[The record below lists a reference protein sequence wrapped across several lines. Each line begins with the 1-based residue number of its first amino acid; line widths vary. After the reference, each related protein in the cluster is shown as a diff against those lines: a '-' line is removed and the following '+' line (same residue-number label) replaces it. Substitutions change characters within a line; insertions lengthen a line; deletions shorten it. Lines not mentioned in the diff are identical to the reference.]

1 MKNFEKILITIGI
14 IASLLL
20 SINITWLFA
29 SSIYFNDGV
38 NTGYTSGYEHGLTD
52 ITALLNKGG
61 VELNWTQNSNG
72 TYTIAIV
79 ASDNSILQLHFE
91 LHCITE
97 HRRNGILLSYENHAM
112 SLTNYG
118 KNWIAD
124 NLCGALLTNVSL
136 IASYISTSNQ
146 SAAFDATW
154 TAVPTEHLEGST
166 GLGRAN
172 STYTD
177 TGTGLFN
184 LTHTF
189 TSKGTYS
196 TQTYFLSVD
205 SYANW
210 PDGGGIAGEVQ
221 ALAKNMIALDTL
233 AVTIMGT
240 IS

>member
-1 MKNFEKILITIGI
+1 MKDKELMLVAIVFSLSFTLLFG
-14 IASLLL
+14 SLLYTTFIESPRLQKTAYELGMNDL
-20 SINITWLFA
+20 SDYLHKNGIDVNVHANPNGSYTI
-29 SSIYFNDGV
+29 SMMGNDG
-38 NTGYTSGYEHGLTD
+38 
-52 ITALLNKGG
+52 
-61 VELNWTQNSNG
+61 
-72 TYTIAIV
+72 
-79 ASDNSILQLHFE
+79 ILRANLQYE

-97 HRRNGILLSYENHAM
+97 HYRNGALISYENHAM
-112 SLTNYG
+112 SLTNLG

-136 IASYISTSNQ
+136 IASYIGTSNQ
-146 SAAFDATW
+146 SAVFDAAW
-154 TAVPTEHLEGST
+154 IVIPTEHLDGST

-189 TSKGTYS
+189 TAIGTYS
-196 TQTYFLSVD
+196 TQTYGLYWD
-205 SYANW
+205 SYAND
-210 PDGGGIAGEVQ
+210 PNNGLIAAEVQ
-221 ALAKNMIALDTL
+221 ASAKNMVASDTL

>member
-1 MKNFEKILITIGI
+1 MKTILKIGIVVAMTFSLLGSFYVGWNFASPIAYNDGLIT
-14 IASLLL
+14 
-20 SINITWLFA
+20 
-29 SSIYFNDGV
+29 
-38 NTGYTSGYEHGLTD
+38 GYETGLKDVSGFLRKQGT
-52 ITALLNKGG
+52 I
-61 VELNWTQNSNG
+61 LNWTQNQNG
-72 TYTIAIV
+72 TYTLTLTGADGTFLNAYV
-79 ASDNSILQLHFE
+79 E

-97 HRRNGILLSYENHAM
+97 HRRNGVLLSYENHAM

-221 ALAKNMIALDTL
+221 ASAKNMVALDTL